1 MFKVGDRVW
10 HKYLNEFCFIHKVV
24 EESKGYYI
32 YDSKHSPFARFDKE
46 DNLHQ
51 TAQTMFEELGFTKE
65 IDSKYD
71 EVYSNHYGT
80 VIFDT
85 NSYVILMN
93 DKKVSPVIN
102 IKIHLAIHQQMIE
115 KGWIE

>member
-10 HKYLNEFCFIHKVV
+10 VISEKRYGVVSNIEDTPQGLFIH
-24 EESKGYYI
+24 I
-32 YDSKHSPFARFDKE
+32 DNRHSYVTH
-46 DNLHQ
+46 LIHQ

-80 VIFDT
+80 IIFDT
-85 NSYVILMN
+85 NSYVIVMN

-102 IKIHLAIHQQMIE
+102 IKIHLAIHQQLIE
-115 KGWIE
+115 MGWVE